1 MAIKVGDR
9 IPEGKFRVMTA
20 EGPGWKSTDEV
31 FKGKTVVLF
40 AVPGAFTPTCHKNHL
55 PGFLQNSGAIK
66 AKGVD
71 AIAVTSVND
80 VFVMAE
86 WQKASGAE
94 GKIDFLA
101 DGNGDFAKALDLT
114 MDGSAGGLGL
124 RSQRYSMVVE
134 DGVVKR
140 LNVEDAPGK
149 AEISGADALLKQL

>member
-31 FKGKTVVLF
+31 FRGKTVVLF

-55 PGFLQNSGAIK
+55 PGFLQNGGAIK